1 MKFLWITL
9 LSIMAL
15 NADEIQRINSIVND
29 ITQLRS
35 DYAYCQTKLMDRE
48 IKLKDEKEKNALI
61 IKELDATNRSTN
73 NSDNTNHNDKL
84 KIEKLEKMLKK
95 KDALLKKIAHE
106 NSVLLAKINAKT
118 KDSFPKLVMKEKY
131 QNNIEDDKSIHYFK
145 ASAFRLT
152 KESTI
157 YSDLK
162 NTFFDKWE
170 KETSFTSGERTATM
184 IKITGYFVD
193 KTWRKAT
200 QEMWVKAENT
210 LKR

>member
-1 MKFLWITL
+1 MKILWITL

-15 NADEIQRINSIVND
+15 NADEIQRINSIVSD

-35 DYAYCQTKLMDRE
+35 DYAYCQTKLIDKE
-48 IKLKDEKEKNALI
+48 IKLKDAKEKNILLV
-61 IKELDATNRSTN
+61 KELDSA
-73 NSDNTNHNDKL
+73 NSLGNTTHNDNAKVA
-84 KIEKLEKMLKK
+84 KLEKMLQEKEV
-95 KDALLKKIAHE
+95 LLKQLKHE
-106 NSVLLAKINAKT
+106 NRVLLAKVNAKT
-118 KDSFPKLVMKEKY
+118 KSSFPKLVMKEKY
-131 QNNIEDDKSIHYFK
+131 KKSNQDDKTKEYFK

-157 YSDLK
+157 YSNLE
-162 NTFFDKWE
+162 NTFFDTWE
-170 KETSFTSGERTATM
+170 AQTSFTSGERTATM

-210 LKR
+210 VKR